1 MSENKNIVIDNGSG
15 VIKAGF
21 SGDNQPSVKFPS
33 IVGVPRSEKQMVGV
47 ESKSEYIGDE
57 AQKMRGVLNL
67 KYPIESGII
76 NEWDL
81 MEKVWDY
88 CFSNEL
94 RVDPTEHKVM
104 LTEAPNNPKTNREKM
119 TQLMF
124 ETFQVQGLYVAI
136 QAVLS
141 LYSNGRTTGMVVD
154 SGDGVTHTI
163 PVFEGFSIPHAVKKN
178 FIAGRAITDHMVAL
192 LNAENISETSSG
204 QSAWRQIVGKI
215 KEELCYVAMD
225 FEAEKAKA
233 AESSACQKQYELPD
247 GQTITVNSARFCA
260 PEALFQPGLI
270 KEGDE
275 VHGMHTMGHATIQEC
290 DVDIRKDLY
299 GNVILSGGTTMY
311 EGLPDRLEKE
321 IDALCPQ
328 QNMVKIIASKDR
340 YYSVWTGGSTLSSLS
355 TFESQWITKDE
366 YEENGAEI
374 VHRKCV

>member
-1 MSENKNIVIDNGSG
+1 MSDNKNIVIDNGSG

-33 IVGVPRSEKQMVGV
+33 IVGMPRSDKQMVGV

-76 NEWDL
+76 GEWDL

-141 LYSNGRTTGMVVD
+141 LYSNGRTTGMVTD

-163 PVFEGFSIPHAVKKN
+163 PVFEGFTIPHAVKKN
-178 FIAGRAITDHMVAL
+178 FIAGRAITKHMVDL
-192 LNAENISETSSG
+192 LNAESISETSSG
-204 QSAWRQIVGKI
+204 QSAWQQIVGKI
-215 KEELCYVAMD
+215 KEELCYVALD

-233 AESSACQKQYELPD
+233 AESSDCQKQYQLPD
-247 GQTITVNSARFCA
+247 GQMITVNSARFAA

-275 VHGMHTMGHATIQEC
+275 ALGMHTMGFKTIQEC

-299 GNVILSGGTTMY
+299 SNIILSGGTTLY
-311 EGLPDRLEKE
+311 EGLADRLEKE

-355 TFESQWITKDE
+355 TFESQWITKEE

>member
-1 MSENKNIVIDNGSG
+1 MSDVQNIVIDNGSG
-15 VIKAGF
+15 VIKAGMA
-21 SGDNQPSVKFPS
+21 GDNAPTVKFPS
-33 IVGVPRSEKQMVGV
+33 IVGYPRGASMGGV
-47 ESKSEYIGDE
+47 ETKSEYIGDE

-76 NEWDL
+76 SEWDL

-178 FIAGRAITDHMVAL
+178 FIAGRAITSHMVNL
-192 LNAENISETSSG
+192 LNAESISDSNAG
-204 QSAWRQIVGKI
+204 QSAWLQIVGKI
-215 KEELCYVAMD
+215 KEETAYVSLD

-233 AESSACQKQYELPD
+233 AESSACQKSYQLPD
-247 GQTITVNSARFCA
+247 GQMITVNSARFCA
-260 PEALFQPGLI
+260 PEALFNPGLI

-275 VHGMHTMGHATIQEC
+275 VLGMHSMGHATIQKC

-299 GNVILSGGTTMY
+299 QNIILSGGTTLY
-311 EGLPDRLEKE
+311 AGLPDRLEKE

-328 QNMVKIIASKDR
+328 QNMVKIIASNDR

-355 TFESQWITKDE
+355 TFESQWITKEE
-366 YEENGAEI
+366 YEENGTEI